1 MQPTVIDPPYC
12 GRFAPSPTG
21 ALHFGSLV
29 TAAGSY
35 LDALAN
41 DGQWLVRLE
50 NIDRPRE
57 QPGAADIIL
66 RQLAALGFTWSGEVI
81 RQHDRNDRYA
91 QALSR
96 LRGTGHVFDCA
107 CTRKQLLAQAAQS
120 PDGEVIYPGTCRG
133 RSIERSHGVSVRFKT
148 DATPLHITD
157 RIQGD
162 YRQTLSRSV
171 GDFVIRRSDGLYA
184 YHLAVVVDDAAQ
196 GITHVVRG
204 ADLLPSTPRQVA
216 LQQALHLPTPHYA
229 HLPVITGADGRKL
242 SKQTRATPLPAS
254 PDRQQAITL
263 IHQAVVC
270 LNQPGILGLV
280 DDIHEAWRLA
290 ASRWQ
295 PDRVPRDI
303 KAAFS

>member
-1 MQPTVIDPPYC
+1 MINPPYR

-21 ALHFGSLV
+21 PLHFGSLV

-57 QPGAADIIL
+57 QPGAADSIL
-66 RQLAALGFTWSGEVI
+66 RQLEALGFTWSGEVV
-81 RQHDRNDRYA
+81 RQHDRADIYA
-91 QALSR
+91 LALSR
-96 LRGTGHVFDCA
+96 LRSTGHVFNCT
-107 CTRKQLLAQAAQS
+107 CTRKQLLAQARKNA
-120 PDGEVIYPGTCRG
+120 DGEVIYPGTCRRRAVK
-133 RSIERSHGVSVRFKT
+133 RSQGASVRFKT
-148 DATPLHITD
+148 DATTLRITD

-216 LQQALHLPTPHYA
+216 LQQALRVPMPHYA
-229 HLPVITGADGRKL
+229 HLPVITGANGRKL
-242 SKQTRATPLPAS
+242 SKQTRAAPLPAA
-254 PDRQQAITL
+254 PDQRQAITL
-263 IHQAVVC
+263 IHQAIVC
-270 LNQPGILGLV
+270 LNQPGILNLV
-280 DDIHEAWRLA
+280 DDINDAWRLA
-290 ASRWQ
+290 ALRWQ
-295 PDRVPRDI
+295 PGRVARNI
-303 KAAFS
+303 KAAFL